1 MAPLT
6 GRTTPSDAVAIA
18 AGRNAG
24 KTFARRILS
33 TARTQPRD
41 PKPQPWRPSWVQR
54 RRSAQATATKL
65 PHIPAHGHAA
75 DAADPPT
82 HSRSDPNPAASLTPA
97 REPRG

>member
-1 MAPLT
+1 MAPPT
-6 GRTTPSDAVAIA
+6 GRTTPSDAIAIA

-33 TARTQPRD
+33 TARTQPGV
-41 PKPQPWRPSWVQR
+41 PKPQSWRPSRVQR

-65 PHIPAHGHAA
+65 LHIPAHGHAA
-75 DAADPPT
+75 EAADPLT

-97 REPRG
+97 HDPGG